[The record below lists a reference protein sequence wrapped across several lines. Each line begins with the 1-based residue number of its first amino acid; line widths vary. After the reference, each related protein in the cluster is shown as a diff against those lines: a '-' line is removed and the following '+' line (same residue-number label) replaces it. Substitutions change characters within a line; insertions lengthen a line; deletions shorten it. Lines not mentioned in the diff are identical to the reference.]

1 MFNLL
6 FILFIVFIDATD
18 IIDNLLLGLNNIF
31 PNFVDSLFYFTLSI
45 LLLKIIIL
53 MFRYNLSLYLLFLNK
68 ICLLMFLILF

>member
-18 IIDNLLLGLNNIF
+18 IIDNLLFGLNNIF